1 MSNPVHFEPFGGHHS
16 WDTVRSSI
24 EHGTLWWKPVQLDFW
39 QKSPAWLALNGW
51 MRKNTLGFDFL
62 STRSALTWSN
72 QHCRVIFRDDCQR
85 IVQAHSFCWVASP
98 SRDQSDSHLLCT
110 HALKGSNPSSNCN
123 RCQLPMQP
131 FIGTPFYSTWFF
143 GAHRSMNAWRL
154 TWVTCWSCFRNSSR
168 LSSRAWWGTKNPYI
182 PARPNKTSEPRKN
195 PAKYFPLY

>member
-1 MSNPVHFEPFGGHHS
+1 MSNPVHFQPFGGHHS

-51 MRKNTLGFDFL
+51 MRKNTLGLDFL

-85 IVQAHSFCWVASP
+85 IVQAHSFCWVASTKVTVTYG
-98 SRDQSDSHLLCT
+98 DTLCT

-123 RCQLPMQP
+123 RCPRVDVVNSALYPRYSLQSGLYTGNLYLVQAT
-131 FIGTPFYSTWFF
+131 IKWWIYRLHRRSTQYKVGT
-143 GAHRSMNAWRL
+143 
-154 TWVTCWSCFRNSSR
+154 VTNYKWSE
-168 LSSRAWWGTKNPYI
+168 LG
-182 PARPNKTSEPRKN
+182 
-195 PAKYFPLY
+195 PLEVGWNDASCRCSHL